1 MLLYLLIASAS
12 KPFYEV
18 KPNFYL
24 KASQWYKEE
33 INNER
38 YFSYNLV
45 FITWWETFL

>member
-18 KPNFYL
+18 RHNFYL
-24 KASQWYKEE
+24 KGSQWYKGE

-38 YFSYNLV
+38 YILYSLV
-45 FITWWETFL
+45 FITWW